1 MGEAIPK
8 EVKELW
14 DKWNIRGLVILSL
27 ALQTIL
33 VLLSPN
39 RKRTHRRFFRLLIWS
54 AYLLA
59 NWAAEYAV
67 GQISDNQG
75 SEPQPKNT
83 DLLAFWATFL
93 LLHLGGPDT
102 ITALAIEDN
111 DLWLRSLFGLVCQ
124 AIITLYVFFLSIP
137 NRLLVPTSLMLV
149 AGVIKYVERI
159 KALRGASLETFKDSM
174 LGEPDPG
181 PDYARLMEEYSI
193 RKVHKEPTR
202 IIRIEEAEKGQRP
215 KVFVRPNTELTDLEA
230 VQYAYKYFNIFKGL
244 VVDLMLSSQSEEL
257 NNSKEFFGLSTP
269 EEALRVLEVELS
281 FIYGTFY
288 TKVNI
293 LHTWIGISFRLI
305 ALASLV
311 SSLCIF
317 ATMKKSEYDQFDIGL
332 TYVLLIGGIALDLV
346 AIFIFCVSDWTFARF
361 WKPKE
366 DEEDKGTPVDRFLNW
381 ILSFRKLKWEPYDC
395 SHKDKVKGK
404 CQVSDRK
411 FIFRRWS
418 EYIYSYNLIGYSLG
432 LKSTRIH
439 NTNGYIHRFFDAF
452 IHSLCIDRAF
462 NCFFRGIGFCFRNI
476 IYGTHRARNRLSNFI
491 SRLSKNNPNLYYA
504 LYPLKLFLSFWF
516 GIPIIYYVL
525 EFFGISDQL
534 NGMIYT
540 SSDRIT
546 KEMWEF
552 IFEEVKR
559 RSQDADRAESAN
571 DIYSTRGEWV
581 LRDTSIGK
589 AINGTLRRKLLSYVT
604 QADYDQ
610 SIIMWHI
617 ATELLYRTE
626 EATEK
631 SQCNREF
638 SKILSDYMMYL
649 LFVQPALMSTV
660 AGIDKK
666 RFMEAIAE
674 VKNSREAKKY
684 LEKKYRVDSDQER
697 LCKEIL
703 SSVEECSEKKGKR
716 YQRKNV
722 LADAS
727 KLANA
732 LNQLSKEEEEVKWE
746 IVSKVWVE
754 MLCYGATYCDPKQ
767 HVAQLSNGG
776 EFISFVWLLM
786 AHFGLGD
793 QFQTTEE
800 NARGRIIVSR

>member
-8 EVKELW
+8 EVKDIW
-14 DKWNIRGLVILSL
+14 DRWNIRSLVILSL

-111 DLWLRSLFGLVCQ
+111 DLWLRSLFALVCQ
-124 AIITLYVFFLSIP
+124 AMVTFYVFMLSIP
-137 NRLLVPTSLMLV
+137 NNLLVPTSLMLV

-174 LGEPDPG
+174 LGDPDPG
-181 PDYARLMEEYSI
+181 PDYARLMEEYSV
-193 RKVHKEPTR
+193 RKMLREPTQ
-202 IIRIEEAEKGQRP
+202 IIRIEEAERGQRP
-215 KVFVRPNTELTDLEA
+215 KALVRPPNELTDLEA

-244 VVDLMLSSQSEEL
+244 VVDLMFSSQSEQL
-257 NNSKEFFGLSTP
+257 NNSKEFFNSLRP
-269 EEALRVLEVELS
+269 NEALRVLEVELS

-293 LHTWIGISFRLI
+293 LHTWIGISFRFM

-317 ATMKKSEYDQFDIGL
+317 AMAKKSDYNKFDVDL
-332 TYVLLIGGIALDLV
+332 TYVLLIGGIGLDLV

-361 WKPKE
+361 KKPKE
-366 DEEDKGTPVDRFLNW
+366 DDNGKGRLVRVVFNW
-381 ILSFRKLKWEPYDC
+381 ILSFRELKWESYDC
-395 SHKDKVKGK
+395 SHRVKGSKSK
-404 CQVSDRK
+404 CEVLDRK
-411 FIFRRWS
+411 FVFRRWS
-418 EYIYSYNLIGYSLG
+418 EYIYSYNLIGYSMG
-432 LKSTRIH
+432 LKSSRIH
-439 NTNGYIHRFFDAF
+439 NTDGYIHRFFDAF
-452 IHSLCIDRAF
+452 IQSLCIDSAIS
-462 NCFFRGIGFCFRNI
+462 CTMRGIGFCFRSMKHE
-476 IYGTHRARNRLSNFI
+476 TDRARSWLNELIFQSSTDNR
-491 SRLSKNNPNLYYA
+491 KLYYA
-504 LYPLKLFLSFWF
+504 LYPLKLFLRFWF
-516 GIPIIYYVL
+516 GIPVIYYVL
-525 EFFGISDQL
+525 DFFGISDQL
-534 NGMIYT
+534 NRVIYT

-546 KEMWEF
+546 KQMWEF
-552 IFEEVKR
+552 IFEEVRR
-559 RSQDADRAESAN
+559 RSKAADRAENAS

-581 LRDTSIGK
+581 LHDTFNE
-589 AINGTLRRKLLSYVT
+589 ALRVKLLRYVT

-610 SIIMWHI
+610 SILMWHI
-617 ATELLYRTE
+617 ATELLYQTE

-631 SQCNREF
+631 NQCNREF

-660 AGIDKK
+660 AGIDKTS
-666 RFMEAIAE
+666 FMEAIAE
-674 VKNSREAKKY
+674 VKKSGEAKMFLKRKNREDKD
-684 LEKKYRVDSDQER
+684 LEKVCD
-697 LCKEIL
+697 EIL
-703 SSVEECSEKKGKR
+703 SSLGASRERRGR
-716 YQRKNV
+716 RHQRRNV

-727 KLANA
+727 RLANA
-732 LNQLSKEEEEVKWE
+732 LKQLSGETKWD
-746 IVSKVWVE
+746 IMSKVWVE

-767 HVAQLSNGG
+767 HVAQLCKGG

-800 NARGRIIVSR
+800 NARARLIVAK